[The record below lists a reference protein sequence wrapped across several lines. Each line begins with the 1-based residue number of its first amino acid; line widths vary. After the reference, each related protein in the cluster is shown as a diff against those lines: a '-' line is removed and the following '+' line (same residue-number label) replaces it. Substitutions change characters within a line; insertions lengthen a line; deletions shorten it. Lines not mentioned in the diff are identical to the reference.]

1 MELSSKLNK
10 QEPKNMK
17 IIYDTRTGLG
27 KTFASS
33 LQFPYQSVTESFNTT
48 ESCLL
53 VTRNIG
59 LGKIPKT
66 TSNFLEQHAPQVVGV
81 IVNGSRKYGPYFGA
95 VGPAIA
101 KLYNVLIIR
110 TIEGAGTVEDLAWTR
125 EWLQTYSKKK
135 AQRRRQ
141 FNQ

>member
-1 MELSSKLNK
+1 
-10 QEPKNMK
+10 
-17 IIYDTRTGLG
+17 
-27 KTFASS
+27 
-33 LQFPYQSVTESFNTT
+33 VTESFNTT

>member
-1 MELSSKLNK
+1 
-10 QEPKNMK
+10 MK

-33 LQFPYQSVTESFNTT
+33 LQTPSQSVTTTFNMT

-66 TSNFLEQHAPQVVGV
+66 TSNFLDQHAAQVIGV

-101 KLYNVLIIR
+101 KLYNVPIIR
-110 TIEGAGTVEDLAWTR
+110 TIEGAGTAEDLAWTR
-125 EWLQTYSKKK
+125 DWLQTQRQKSEMKEAAQSKLD
-135 AQRRRQ
+135 
-141 FNQ
+141 